1 MFEIDAQGH
10 LAGSAYIDY
19 ANQALWEHLRFA
31 GIDIDAMLASGAG
44 PVNLETNIRFL
55 SELRAGDTVTLAC
68 QLTFTPGK
76 KSYRVQVEFL
86 RGDTLA
92 AQVVSIYGLLD
103 LHERRL
109 IDDPAERWRKLA
121 SHPERLGLS
130 SVQAT

>member
-1 MFEIDAQGH
+1 MTTTQ
-10 LAGSAYIDY
+10 
-19 ANQALWEHLRFA
+19 
-31 GIDIDAMLASGAG
+31 
-44 PVNLETNIRFL
+44 
-55 SELRAGDTVTLAC
+55 C
-68 QLTFTPGK
+68 K

-103 LHERRL
+103 LRERRL